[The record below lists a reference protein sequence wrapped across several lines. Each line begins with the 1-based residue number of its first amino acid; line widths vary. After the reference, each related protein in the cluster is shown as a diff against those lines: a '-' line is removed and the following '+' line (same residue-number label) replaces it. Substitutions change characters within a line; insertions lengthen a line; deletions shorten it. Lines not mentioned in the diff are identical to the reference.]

1 MRESECDG
9 GERGCLRPK
18 ESEGEERGPLR
29 LREIDGGERGFLRLN
44 GSEGEERG
52 RLSLS
57 ESLEGAVLL
66 GHRDSLRKSRFS
78 VESKTFEVEV
88 EEKKGKTQVVVLER
102 KRGISSRVWMGIE
115 SLGFFLEGLVHC
127 SKDTSVGK
135 WKRNWKE
142 NGRAYSMVRDEN
154 RGGCF
159 IRLGVVDLES
169 KNASIFIPKGR
180 GAVGGWTSMVD
191 TLRRLGV
198 DKKGNE
204 GQKNEV
210 MLLKPI
216 MTKTFAEVIK
226 QPMSKNRAVIKVAVR
241 EKEISRNL
249 DKLGHCLVG
258 SWNPK
263 SGRGDDLK
271 TWGTLLAK
279 AWDLK
284 GNLGIAKLERG
295 KILLEFERLEEAERV
310 LSLRSITVRG
320 IFLCLEKWRPETGC
334 MSEGE
339 KRREAWVRIVGLP
352 VSLWDQ
358 TILRRIGEECGGFL
372 AIDSQTEKLEELQW
386 AQILVKMNREELP
399 NVVEVWIEDL
409 CYALTFWWEVRP
421 ILKVGPAGLRG
432 VKTAVAVE
440 VGGEARARANKRVME
455 RGGVTRLEA
464 LQQLVDGTRG

>member
-18 ESEGEERGPLR
+18 ESEGEERGPVR
-29 LREIDGGERGFLRLN
+29 LRESDGGERGFLRLN
-44 GSEGEERG
+44 GSGGEERG
-52 RLSLS
+52 RSSLS
-57 ESLEGAVLL
+57 ESPEGAVLL
-66 GHRDSLRKSRFS
+66 GHRDSLRKSSFS
-78 VESKTFEVEV
+78 VESKSFEVEV
-88 EEKKGKTQVVVLER
+88 EEKKGKTRVVVLER
-102 KRGISSRVWMGIE
+102 KRGISSWVRMGIE

-135 WKRNWKE
+135 WRRSWKE

-159 IRLGVVDLES
+159 IRLGVVDLEN

-180 GAVGGWTSMVD
+180 EAVGGWTLMVD
-191 TLRRLGV
+191 TLRRLGF

-226 QPMSKNRAVIKVAVR
+226 QPMRKDRVVIKVAIR

-271 TWGTLLAK
+271 T
-279 AWDLK
+279 
-284 GNLGIAKLERG
+284 
-295 KILLEFERLEEAERV
+295 
-310 LSLRSITVRG
+310 
-320 IFLCLEKWRPETGC
+320 
-334 MSEGE
+334 
-339 KRREAWVRIVGLP
+339 
-352 VSLWDQ
+352 
-358 TILRRIGEECGGFL
+358 
-372 AIDSQTEKLEELQW
+372 
-386 AQILVKMNREELP
+386 
-399 NVVEVWIEDL
+399 
-409 CYALTFWWEVRP
+409 
-421 ILKVGPAGLRG
+421 
-432 VKTAVAVE
+432 
-440 VGGEARARANKRVME
+440 
-455 RGGVTRLEA
+455 
-464 LQQLVDGTRG
+464 